1 MKHTQV
7 RSQGGGEAVEPYT
20 VKVTKE
26 SLTDWYSTAATA
38 GFQKKKKSKQ
48 ESMSR

>member
-7 RSQGGGEAVEPYT
+7 RSQGGGAVEPYT

-38 GFQKKKKSKQ
+38 GFQKKKSKQ